1 MRVTHRYMIVVQ
13 DTSTLLLACR
23 MRPLMVYMLPVA
35 RRRALL
41 ACSSNAPKV
50 ISFECPATS
59 TPSRRTL
66 PMAFSSPPLGCAHQS
81 PPLTHMHIMAVCR
94 RHCCALQPDFD
105 KPFVNSRMQL
115 TLYMTR
121 APSSRYPA
129 SMTFARTHWCC
140 AIGTGSVTDAN
151 LDRWLLFKRACAV
164 SLLNSKTH
172 LLHR

>member
-1 MRVTHRYMIVVQ
+1 
-13 DTSTLLLACR
+13 
-23 MRPLMVYMLPVA
+23 MVYILPVA

-50 ISFECPATS
+50 ISFEWPATS
-59 TPSRRTL
+59 TPSRRTF
-66 PMAFSSPPLGCAHQS
+66 PIAFNSPPLGCTHQS
-81 PPLTHMHIMAVCR
+81 RPLAHMHTVAVCR
-94 RHCCALQPDFD
+94 QHCCAMQIHFD
-105 KPFVNSRMQL
+105 KPFASDRMQL

-140 AIGTGSVTDAN
+140 AIRTGGVTGAN

-164 SLLNSKTH
+164 SLLNNTTH
-172 LLHR
+172 LLHRWRRASRS